1 MGRDKI
7 PDKTPKRPERPQQ
20 SGNEALTTHGAR
32 CFCSWCHRSRE
43 LLKAE
48 EQKRKNQAAQYRQ
61 LKGKADASLKYCKA
75 KVATLTEMEKE
86 QREAAQRLQ
95 AENAALRQKAERLEQ
110 KANDSER
117 AAAIA
122 QLPADRMK
130 RQREVTNEH
139 AANVKARAV
148 ALTRG
153 EKEQVAAKGALE
165 RRAKN
170 LERRERLLD
179 QRAHRL
185 HAVEDAG
192 AAAQIAHD
200 AQVVENARLVR
211 LLALSHSHYQA
222 SNAKRI
228 KLETAKTKLADEKI
242 LYLAALS
249 KKEQQLNASKER
261 VRSQRRA
268 TEASRATASRL
279 TAELS
284 ARNTVVTALH
294 VELATAKSYCAA
306 AENELE
312 QTREQL
318 GNRRTLLTT
327 KSKDSQHFTHATL
340 RYLRNLSMAGV
351 PAAHHIDVITASED
365 FFDRKM
371 STHPSKTTSQ
381 REAKV
386 AEVWELGHTAQL
398 LDGFRHNVQKNGN
411 LLYGR

>member
-1 MGRDKI
+1 MGG
-7 PDKTPKRPERPQQ
+7 DKTPKRPQRLQQ
-20 SGNEALTTHGAR
+20 PGNGALTGHGAD
-32 CFCSWCHRSRE
+32 E
-43 LLKAE
+43 LLKARE
-48 EQKRKNQAAQYRQ
+48 KTRRIQEAKYRQ
-61 LKGKADASLKYCKA
+61 FMKKANASQKYYA
-75 KVATLTEMEKE
+75 GKVATLTEMEKE

-95 AENAALRQKAERLEQ
+95 AENAALRLKVKQLEQ

-130 RQREVTNEH
+130 RQREVTTEH
-139 AANVKARAV
+139 AAKVKARGD

-165 RRAKN
+165 RRAKK
-170 LERRERLLD
+170 LERREGLLD
-179 QRAHRL
+179 QRADRL

-222 SNAKRI
+222 SNAKLI
-228 KLETAKTKLADEKI
+228 KLETAKTKLVDEKF

-261 VRSQRRA
+261 VAWQRRA

-279 TAELS
+279 KVALS
-284 ARNTVVTALH
+284 ARNTEVAALH
-294 VELATAKSYCAA
+294 VELATTKSDCAA
-306 AENELE
+306 TENELE
-312 QTREQL
+312 ETREQL
-318 GNRRTLLTT
+318 RSRQALLTT
-327 KSKDSQHFTHATL
+327 KSKDAQHFTHATL
-340 RYLRNLSMAGV
+340 QYVRNLSMAGV
-351 PAAHHIDVITASED
+351 PAAHHRDIFTASED

-371 STHPSKTTSQ
+371 STYPSKTTSQ

>member
-1 MGRDKI
+1 MGG
-7 PDKTPKRPERPQQ
+7 DKTPKRPQRLQQ
-20 SGNEALTTHGAR
+20 PGNGALTGHGAD
-32 CFCSWCHRSRE
+32 E
-43 LLKAE
+43 LLKARE
-48 EQKRKNQAAQYRQ
+48 KTRRIQEAKYRQ
-61 LKGKADASLKYCKA
+61 FMKKANASQKYYA
-75 KVATLTEMEKE
+75 GKVATLTENAKVL
-86 QREAAQRLQ
+86 QEAAQRLQ

-130 RQREVTNEH
+130 RQREVTTEH

-165 RRAKN
+165 RRAKK
-170 LERRERLLD
+170 LERWEGLLD
-179 QRAHRL
+179 QRADRL

-222 SNAKRI
+222 SNAKLK
-228 KLETAKTKLADEKI
+228 KLETAKTKLVDEKLLFI
-242 LYLAALS
+242 AALS

-294 VELATAKSYCAA
+294 VELATTKSYCAA

-340 RYLRNLSMAGV
+340 RYLRDLSMAGV
-351 PAAHHIDVITASED
+351 PAAHHMDVITASED

-386 AEVWELGHTAQL
+386 AEVWELGHSAQL
-398 LDGFRHNVQKNGN
+398 LDRFRHNVQKNGN